1 MEKYRGAKKW
11 TGLDTFE
18 SVFTTVDW
26 KLGPTDL
33 FMHDSSYIKLCSP
46 RKLAQVEKRKEKQS
60 QNVVFQD
67 ESNFNSS
74 PTVTDESFSSPP
86 AKCTCSAGIA
96 HDKTKCIWCFKRPDT
111 QTISLPN

>member
-1 MEKYRGAKKW
+1 MIRQINYLKEMEKYRGAKKW

-60 QNVVFQD
+60 QNVVFQV
-67 ESNFNSS
+67 ESSFNSS

-96 HDKTKCIWCFKRPDT
+96 HD
-111 QTISLPN
+111 